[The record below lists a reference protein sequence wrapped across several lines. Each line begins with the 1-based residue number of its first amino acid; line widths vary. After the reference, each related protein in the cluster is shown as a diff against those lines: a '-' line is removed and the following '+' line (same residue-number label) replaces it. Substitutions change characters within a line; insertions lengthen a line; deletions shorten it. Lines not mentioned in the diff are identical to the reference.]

1 MHEYVVM
8 YFVIGAIIAAMTY
21 FFCWNNYDY
30 ALAHKKRWEKIV
42 SLLCI
47 LACWPV
53 TIIATAYDQY
63 MYRRRK

>member
-1 MHEYVVM
+1 MTEYVVM
-8 YFVIGAIIAAMTY
+8 YFVIGAVIAAITY

-47 LACWPV
+47 LACCG
-53 TIIATAYDQY
+53 TAWDQLCY
-63 MYRRRK
+63 GVWDCGHP